1 MKRTVVVLLIFMWF
15 ALSVRAQYQASL
27 LVEPLLHTDT
37 TVLGQPIK
45 YPGVASAEVTFS
57 KVTIP
62 PGASTGWHKHLVP
75 VFAYVLSGTLTVEL
89 ENGETNTFKTS
100 STFAEVF
107 NVYHNGINKGDTDV
121 VLLAFYLG
129 GDGQPL
135 SLKKDQ

>member
-1 MKRTVVVLLIFMWF
+1 MKKTALLALFFSCLCLVLN
-15 ALSVRAQYQASL
+15 AQYQASV
-27 LVEPLLHTDT
+27 LVEPLLKTDT
-37 TVLGQPIK
+37 TVVGQPIT
-45 YPGVASAEVTFS
+45 YPAFNKAEVTLA

-89 ENGETNTFKTS
+89 ENGQTNTFPPQT
-100 STFAEVF
+100 TFAEVF
-107 NVYHNGINKGDTDV
+107 NVYHNGINKGETAV

>member
-75 VFAYVLSGTLTVEL
+75 VFAYV
-89 ENGETNTFKTS
+89 
-100 STFAEVF
+100 
-107 NVYHNGINKGDTDV
+107 
-121 VLLAFYLG
+121 
-129 GDGQPL
+129 
-135 SLKKDQ
+135 

>member
-1 MKRTVVVLLIFMWF
+1 MMVLICTWFGLTVH
-15 ALSVRAQYQASL
+15 AQYQSSV
-27 LVEPLLHTDT
+27 LVEPLLQTDT

-45 YPGVASAEVTFS
+45 YPVFTKAEVTLA

-75 VFAYVLSGTLTVEL
+75 VFAYVMQGVLTVEL
-89 ENGETNTFKTS
+89 ENGQTNTFKTS
-100 STFAEVF
+100 STISEVF
-107 NVYHNGINKGDTDV
+107 DVYHNGINKGDSDV